1 MLSSA
6 AEVLEQSYWGCFK
19 SQWEERP
26 DSLSGKG
33 CVLLVGKR
41 RETGGGG
48 QEGLTDGFLPGKD
61 RTRALGSDLK
71 MTYDGLGDTKEDG
84 EGIFF
89 TRRRD

>member
-1 MLSSA
+1 MGG
-6 AEVLEQSYWGCFK
+6 ETRQSLRQGLCALG
-19 SQWEERP
+19 WEE
-26 DSLSGKG
+26 
-33 CVLLVGKR
+33 KR
-41 RETGGGG
+41 NWGGGG